1 MGSAVD
7 KRRKIYS
14 LDSVAA
20 VSKGIAADI
29 FLEARWGMDV
39 ACSVARCRCRRRNAG
54 QADFERGTPLCEVHQ
69 WGRTLEFPISPH
81 QSHHTNGVGPS
92 NSNSCSA
99 GMMWPSVPT

>member
-54 QADFERGTPLCEVHQ
+54 RDGGE
-69 WGRTLEFPISPH
+69 
-81 QSHHTNGVGPS
+81 
-92 NSNSCSA
+92 
-99 GMMWPSVPT
+99 